1 MTESTRFRTGEVRL
15 SYLDVFQGKVQTQG
29 KSAGKTK
36 YSAAILIPK
45 SDTETLRKAKAARDK
60 VLADKFGLKPPKIA
74 NPIKDG
80 DGEKPRGGEYGE
92 ECKGHW
98 VINAGTYIKPTVIHR
113 RDIHK
118 QLSEGEIVSG
128 DYALVILEAYWFEGE
143 GNKGVTYSLGNIC
156 MTRQGEP
163 LGSRRSAESDFGDIA
178 EAGGGASNGD
188 DDFLD

>member
-1 MTESTRFRTGEVRL
+1 MTESTRVRTGEARL

-36 YSAAILIPK
+36 YSCAVLIPK
-45 SDTETLRKAKAARDK
+45 DDIETAKKLKAAINK
-60 VLADKFGLKPPKIA
+60 VLADKFGAKPPKIA

-92 ECKGHW
+92 ECKGHF
-98 VINAGTYIKPTVIHR
+98 VINAGTYVKPTVVHR
-113 RDIHK
+113 RDVTK
-118 QLSEGEIVSG
+118 PLSEGEIVSG
-128 DYALVILEAYWFEGE
+128 DYGFVMLEAYWFEAE
-143 GNKGVTYSLGNIC
+143 GNKGVTFSLGNIC

-188 DDFLD
+188 DNFLD